1 MTDTSSSTG
10 TKKLKTRARGFFRR
24 RALFLLSSGLIIA
37 LAAVAWVQSRQLLF
51 LSTSSQRED
60 TDVVWSFFQL
70 ETETQG
76 LHETLNKA
84 LITPDAPSLGH
95 LRQQYELFI
104 SRVLLVDPARIQ
116 PMLPMGPDLLR
127 THGLLLKF
135 IQRADEVL
143 GGELNPDTAA
153 LQELDRELNALR
165 QPVHGL
171 SVRADQLMLQQNE
184 RRTDG
189 IRSQIQLGIW
199 LTALLAIITLGFATQ
214 VLHQWRASQRR
225 EADLEHLAQRLR
237 LAREAAESAN
247 QAKSVFLAN
256 MSHELR
262 TPFNGLLGMLTL
274 LEDTSLSKE
283 QTHFVSTARDSAEHL
298 LSVLNDIL
306 DLSRLESGRVAL
318 DLHPTNLSDLL
329 REVAAATAPS
339 AHAKG
344 LALECLVDPH
354 LPQWVR
360 ADGTRI
366 RQVLFN
372 LLSNAIKFT
381 EQGRVS
387 LRAEAA
393 PTAVPQQVNRVV
405 LTVTD
410 TGVGI
415 DPAVQSRLFQRFSQG
430 DERISR
436 QYGGTGLGLEIT
448 RNLARL
454 MGGEVRMRS
463 EPGHGSEFSVSL
475 PLPPCAPASA
485 KDIATA
491 AAPEPPQRPL
501 DVLVAEDHATNRMV
515 VGTLLARLGHKVRF
529 ARDGKEAVREALR
542 QLPDIILMDLHMPR
556 MDGLEA
562 TRHLREQASPLGS
575 VRIIG
580 LSADVFASTRQQCLA
595 AGMDDFLGKPIH
607 WRSLEA
613 MLGRAPEAVPTL
625 ESSTALQDDDN
636 PGAVEGPMSVLPFD
650 TSGKAP
656 PQPGDAARY
665 LDLTAMSD
673 LCVLL
678 TLDGVRPLVRDYF
691 ADKPQNLPKLR
702 KALQERCGEEIRK
715 QAHMLKGASE
725 LLGMSAMASLAR
737 RLQDDAEALDEAACA
752 RAQEQIEETWT
763 RTHALCVCL
772 GVLTP

>member
-1 MTDTSSSTG
+1 MTDPSSSPSNA
-10 TKKLKTRARGFFRR
+10 KNKANPRGFFRR
-24 RALFLLSSGLIIA
+24 RALFLLGTGLIIA
-37 LAAVAWVQSRQLLF
+37 LAAVAWVQSRQLLL

-76 LHETLNKA
+76 LHESLNKA
-84 LITPDAPSLGH
+84 LAAPDAATLGH

-104 SRVLLVDPARIQ
+104 SRVLLVDPGRIQ
-116 PMLPMGPDLLR
+116 PMLPMGPDLVR
-127 THGLLLKF
+127 AHAGLIKF

-184 RRTDG
+184 RRTDA

-199 LTALLAIITLGFATQ
+199 LTAVLGIITLSFATQ
-214 VLHQWRASQRR
+214 VLRQWRASQKR

-274 LEDTSLSKE
+274 LEDTTLSKE
-283 QTHFVSTARDSAEHL
+283 QAHFVSTARDSAEHL

-393 PTAVPQQVNRVV
+393 PTAIPQQINRVV

-415 DPAVQSRLFQRFSQG
+415 DPTVQSRLFQRFSQG
-430 DERISR
+430 DDRISR

-463 EPGHGSEFSVSL
+463 EPGQGSEFSVSL

-485 KDIATA
+485 KEVSAPA
-491 AAPEPPQRPL
+491 PPEPPQRPL

-542 QLPDIILMDLHMPR
+542 QIPDIILMDLHMPR

-562 TRHLREQASPLGS
+562 TRHLREQAPPLGS

-595 AGMDDFLGKPIH
+595 SGMNDFLGKPIH

-613 MLGRAPEAVPTL
+613 MLGRAPEPAAPPHAAPVPVDN
-625 ESSTALQDDDN
+625 TA
-636 PGAVEGPMSVLPFD
+636 AAEGPMSVLPFD
-650 TSGKAP
+650 ASGKAP

-665 LDLTAMSD
+665 LDLTAISD

-678 TLDGVRPLVRDYF
+678 TLDGVRPLVHDYF
-691 ADKPQNLPKLR
+691 ADKPQNLPKLTR
-702 KALQERCGEEIRK
+702 ALQKGHGDEIRK

-737 RLQDDAEALDEAACA
+737 RLQEDATTLDESA
-752 RAQEQIEETWT
+752 RSRALEQIDETWA
-763 RTHALCVCL
+763 RSRALCVCL